1 MVLTME
7 LQMAAKKEQSKGRSS
22 VAKKGNLLEYLLELL
37 SVVLKERHL
46 VERKEPRKDIQLA
59 V

>member
-1 MVLTME
+1 
-7 LQMAAKKEQSKGRSS
+7 MAAKKEQSKGRSS

-37 SVVLKERHL
+37 LVVLKERYL

>member
-37 SVVLKERHL
+37 LVVLKERYL